1 MLVLDT
7 CAVLDLA
14 VDRIRDPRV
23 LRALADALSARA
35 VYVPSIVAMEIAQKV
50 WAGRLT
56 LTAFQQHRE
65 PAAWFSAVLHWLD
78 ARELPLTSAGAT
90 AAYALPEPFHR
101 DPADRVIVAQARA
114 LRAPILTCDRKI
126 LAYAAAGHV
135 AAIGY

>member
-14 VDRIRDPRV
+14 ADRIRNPRV
-23 LRALADALSARA
+23 LRVLADALSVRA
-35 VYVPSIVAMEIAQKV
+35 IYVPSIVAMEIAQKV

-56 LTAFQQHRE
+56 LTAFRQQRE
-65 PAAWFSAVLHWLD
+65 PAAWFFAVLHWLD
-78 ARELPLTSAGAT
+78 ARELPLTAAGAT

-101 DPADRVIVAQARA
+101 DPADRIIVAQARA
-114 LRAPILTCDRKI
+114 LGAPILTCDRSI
-126 LAYAAAGHV
+126 LAYAAAGYV